1 MLSKNKILIFVEF
14 PQTLP
19 AETADDLNNTKN
31 ARMDIVFFNRVPKT
45 GSQALMQLVK
55 ELTPI
60 NKIQTARDKAQKYE
74 TVIMGPLHQ
83 INVAEEVAEQKEPTF
98 YSKHVAYINFTRYEL
113 PKPIYINL
121 VRDPIERII
130 SWYNYVRAPWYYKQL
145 QSIFKDVKIPEK
157 EWMELDFDTCVRQ
170 KNKLCVFEQG
180 VINDGSSDHRRQ
192 TLFFCGHNRAECL
205 PFNSRDVLQKAKTIV
220 EEEYAVVGTWE
231 EPNITLS
238 VLEHYVP
245 MFFKGI
251 TEVYYNKKEK
261 FDKVNKNS
269 LKKPVSDEVRE
280 MLRRNLTNEI
290 EFYEFCKQRLHKQY
304 KALRLN

>member
-1 MLSKNKILIFVEF
+1 
-14 PQTLP
+14 
-19 AETADDLNNTKN
+19 
-31 ARMDIVFFNRVPKT
+31 
-45 GSQALMQLVK
+45 MQLVK

-157 EWMELDFDTCVRQ
+157 EWMELDFDTCVKQ

-205 PFNSRDVLQKAKTIV
+205 
-220 EEEYAVVGTWE
+220 
-231 EPNITLS
+231 
-238 VLEHYVP
+238 
-245 MFFKGI
+245 
-251 TEVYYNKKEK
+251 
-261 FDKVNKNS
+261 
-269 LKKPVSDEVRE
+269 
-280 MLRRNLTNEI
+280 
-290 EFYEFCKQRLHKQY
+290 
-304 KALRLN
+304 